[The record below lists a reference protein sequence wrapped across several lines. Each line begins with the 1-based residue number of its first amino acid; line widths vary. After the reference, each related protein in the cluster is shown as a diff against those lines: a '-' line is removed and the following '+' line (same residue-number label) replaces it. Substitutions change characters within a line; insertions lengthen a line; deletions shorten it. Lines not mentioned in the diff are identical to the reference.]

1 MSDGVTDDIILIQ
14 GTRMPWFETGSGHL
28 KKEKSINLMYV
39 LYILC
44 IIYILFVY
52 YIFFILHTYVGS
64 KVCVI

>member
-1 MSDGVTDDIILIQ
+1 MSDGVMDDIILIQ
-14 GTRMPWFETGSGHL
+14 GTRMAWFDTRLGHL

-52 YIFFILHTYVGS
+52 YIFYILHTYVGS
-64 KVCVI
+64 KV